1 MIPKQNPDAMSSPEP
16 ARNEHLLRVLIDDAL
31 RGLDDV
37 ANGRVKD
44 ARAALA
50 DIKRR
55 RAAPPASV

>member
-1 MIPKQNPDAMSSPEP
+1 MTPTRDPDAISSPDP
-16 ARNEHLLRVLIDDAL
+16 ARNEHLLRVLLDDAL

-44 ARAALA
+44 ARAALV

-55 RAAPPASV
+55 RAAPPASA